1 MVHPEETLKQ
11 RRAYDCR
18 VVGGTTKDTAYP
30 KKERGKSSLFFVL
43 QNRRNYFLPKISVGQ
58 IVVTA

>member
-30 KKERGKSSLFFVL
+30 KKERGKSSLSL
-43 QNRRNYFLPKISVGQ
+43 LHYHRNYFLPKISVGQ